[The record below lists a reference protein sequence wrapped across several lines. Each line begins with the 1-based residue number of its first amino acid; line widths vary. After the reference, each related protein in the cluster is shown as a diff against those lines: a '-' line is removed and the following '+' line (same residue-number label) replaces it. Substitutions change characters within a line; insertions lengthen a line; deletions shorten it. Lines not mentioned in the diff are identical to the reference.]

1 MNVIYKRSDG
11 KMIPGKIEYMAF
23 HNKDKSIVWYHVR
36 FGPKWAHLCSKEQL
50 LFEKQLTLF

>member
-11 KMIPGKIEYMAF
+11 KMIPGKIEYTAF

-36 FGPKWAHLCSKEQL
+36 FGPKWAHLCSKDEL
-50 LFEKQLTLF
+50 LFEEQLTLF